1 MLWNEKPQKQSKRK
15 MKSYELPFDERN
27 EMKKKNGNKTHKN
40 LRNNNNNCIF
50 YWSDIT
56 AHSHMKFN
64 LNHVRIRVA
73 VESYKAEEIE
83 RQQHQQKL
91 KKRDQHTHA
100 QLFGRQM
107 KSHKKSRFARSD
119 WVSKQKKNEEEIFFF
134 DKKPTKGA

>member
-27 EMKKKNGNKTHKN
+27 EIKKNGNKTHKN

-91 KKRDQHTHA
+91 KKKRSTHA
-100 QLFGRQM
+100 RTIIW
-107 KSHKKSRFARSD
+107 KT
-119 WVSKQKKNEEEIFFF
+119 NE
-134 DKKPTKGA
+134 KP

>member
-1 MLWNEKPQKQSKRK
+1 
-15 MKSYELPFDERN
+15 
-27 EMKKKNGNKTHKN
+27 
-40 LRNNNNNCIF
+40 
-50 YWSDIT
+50 
-56 AHSHMKFN
+56 MKFN

-119 WVSKQKKNEEEIFFF
+119 WVSKQKKNEEEIFFSTENRPKEPNNKSYGYNNDINHF
-134 DKKPTKGA
+134 KKCTV